1 MYFRFGAAI
10 LLVVAISLVGIAVE
24 KKTLETRREISR
36 QHFRKSVLLENHA
49 RLRLRTQQLGAPKR
63 MIETLESGDNKPSGT
78 ATPKKNVTNG
88 RRRVLLHWERP
99 APSAP

>member
-1 MYFRFGAAI
+1 MKTTAGTQIQSFCGKPENRRRFHFPLIRPLQFFAGSLAA
-10 LLVVAISLVGIAVE
+10 LLCMPLFAQESGHL
-24 KKTLETRREISR
+24 
-36 QHFRKSVLLENHA
+36 N
-49 RLRLRTQQLGAPKR
+49 RT
-63 MIETLESGDNKPSGT
+63 IETLESGDNKPSGT